1 MSAKF
6 LKIFTKGL
14 MWPFADMRLMS
25 AWRESFFEAVSAH
38 MLVFDNDRR
47 ANVHEPIKLADILVV
62 HADTAIRN
70 ESAN

>member
-1 MSAKF
+1 
-6 LKIFTKGL
+6 
-14 MWPFADMRLMS
+14 MS
-25 AWRESFFEAVSAH
+25 AWRESFFEAVSAQ